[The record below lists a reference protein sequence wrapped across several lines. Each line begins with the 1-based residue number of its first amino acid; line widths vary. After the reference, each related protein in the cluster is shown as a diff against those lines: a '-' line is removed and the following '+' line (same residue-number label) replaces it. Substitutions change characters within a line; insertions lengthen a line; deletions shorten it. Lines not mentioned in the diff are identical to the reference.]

1 MSIANPLTASS
12 EIQVAFIGKTE
23 GRAKEIPLKPDLGP
37 YARDVVNISTL
48 GIEKQQ
54 KEIQVEA
61 TRQIDNIANEVIRLS
76 SSIGKARSVGN
87 LTHSQATTLYKQIA
101 NLL

>member
-1 MSIANPLTASS
+1 MSIANPLTAGS
-12 EIQVAFIGKTE
+12 EIQTALI
-23 GRAKEIPLKPDLGP
+23 AKPAEIVKEKPLKPELGV
-37 YARDVVNISTL
+37 YTSDVVKISNL

-54 KEIQVEA
+54 KEAQVEA
-61 TRQIDNIANEVIRLS
+61 TRQIDNIANEVIRVS
-76 SSIGKARSVGN
+76 SSIGKAKAVGN